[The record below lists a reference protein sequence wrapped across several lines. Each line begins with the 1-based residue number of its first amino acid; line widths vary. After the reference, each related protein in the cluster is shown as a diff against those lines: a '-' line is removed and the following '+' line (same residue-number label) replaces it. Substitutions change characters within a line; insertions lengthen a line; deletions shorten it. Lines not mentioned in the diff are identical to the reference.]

1 MVKQGDIIKINLNPQ
16 TGHEQAGY
24 RPVVVVSNTFF
35 NNKTGL
41 AIVCPITNT
50 NNFFPLHIPLDNR
63 TKTTGFIL
71 CEYIRSLDINTRT
84 YKFIERLPNDILNNV
99 LSIIYAEI
107 EIID

>member
-50 NNFFPLHIPLDNR
+50 NNFYPLHIPLDNR

-71 CEYIRSLDINTRT
+71 CEHIRSLDINTRT

>member
-71 CEYIRSLDINTRT
+71 CEHIRSLDINTRT